1 MNEPDDLD
9 IARRLQAHYRETAAP
24 GAPVTLLNEVREMFS
39 PTGRRQRLRSG
50 RLGAAVAAGFVVV
63 LGAALAM
70 GRPGIDPSSS
80 GSTVPS
86 LTAVD
91 SSNPGRSASP
101 LASPPSVVEPTDQVT
116 VLRGAAIGSAVAE
129 ATDDSPFLIGG
140 RLSFVI
146 ADCFTPADFP
156 ETPLLRVCGDG
167 LILRDRAFGAPL
179 ASDMEAT
186 GLTFADDAIV
196 VRVHTRDRRAED
208 CPPAYRV
215 RCERAIV
222 VEQVVWRPEAGRS
235 DTIPAIMSVL
245 PPQVLPDEC
254 VRFGF
259 APARCVAV
267 TERARA
273 TESIAWPRIDQVT
286 FKPPGDGVSAGSDG
300 LVTVVFRLRDGAE
313 QRVEVRCLT
322 FRSAS
327 VVCGPAPVP
336 PRPASP

>member
-1 MNEPDDLD
+1 MNELDDLD

-24 GAPVTLLNEVREMFS
+24 GAPITLLSEVREIFS
-39 PTGRRQRLRSG
+39 PTGRRQSLRSG
-50 RLGAAVAAGFVVV
+50 RLGTAVAAGFVVV

-70 GRPGIDPSSS
+70 GRLGIGPSSS
-80 GSTVPS
+80 GSAVPS
-86 LTAVD
+86 STAVD

-101 LASPPSVVEPTDQVT
+101 LASPSSGVEPTDQVT
-116 VLRGAAIGSAVAE
+116 VLRGAAIGSAVTE

-140 RLSFVI
+140 RLSYVL
-146 ADCFTPADFP
+146 ADCFVPADFP

-167 LILRDRAFGAPL
+167 LILRDLAFRAPL

-186 GLTFADDAIV
+186 GLTFSDDAIV
-196 VRVHTRDRRAED
+196 VRVHTRDPRAAD
-208 CPPAYRV
+208 CPPAYLV
-215 RCERAIV
+215 RCEQAIV
-222 VEQVVWRPEAGRS
+222 VEQVVWRPDAGRS
-235 DTIPAIMSVL
+235 DEIPAILSIV
-245 PPQVLPDEC
+245 PPQLEPDEC

-259 APARCVAV
+259 APIRCVAV
-267 TERARA
+267 IERARA
-273 TESIAWPRIDQVT
+273 TESIAWPRIDRVT
-286 FKPPGDGVSAGSDG
+286 FEPPGDGVSAGSDG
-300 LVTVVFRLRDGAE
+300 LATVVFRLSDGME